1 MNEEFN
7 ERFESVE
14 QALKFI
20 ADSQAKS
27 EWLKKQDEVKSRAR
41 FDEIE
46 ENLKLITQQLQ
57 QTARRLDHITKLTG
71 IVFEDLEFQN
81 EKLIEAGDILSKK
94 K

>member
-1 MNEEFN
+1 MTEEFN

-20 ADSQAKS
+20 TDSQAKS
-27 EWLKKQDEVKSRAR
+27 EWLKKQDEAKSRAR

-46 ENLKLITQQLQ
+46 ENLRRVTQQLH
-57 QTARRLDHITKLTG
+57 HITKLTG

-81 EKLIEAGDILSKK
+81 KKLVEAGDILSKK